1 MATALERIAARA
13 GGRRDESP
21 RCDLCATPLE
31 EQHRHVFDFTERSIR
46 CACRACGVLFDVDG
60 AGGVHYRAVPQRRIR
75 FDPADTRWEQL
86 PAPVGLVFYVR
97 RSDTGRIAGA
107 YPSPLGITESEL
119 DMPMW
124 SALEEAFPALRSL
137 QDDVEALLLYRH
149 DDTAHVW
156 IVPIDD
162 CYRLAATVRS
172 SWRGFTGG
180 DVVWQEIDAFFSEL
194 GTKEDGWA
202 TSA

>member
-1 MATALERIAARA
+1 MTTALERLAARA
-13 GGRRDESP
+13 GTGKDVSP
-21 RCDLCATPLE
+21 QCDLCATPLE
-31 EQHRHVFDFTERSIR
+31 EQHRHVFDIAERSIR
-46 CACRACGVLFDVDG
+46 CACRACGVLFDTDG
-60 AGGVHYRAVPQRRIR
+60 AGGAHYRAVPERRIR
-75 FDPADTRWEQL
+75 FDAADTRWEQL

-119 DMPMW
+119 DVPTW
-124 SALEEAFPALRSL
+124 STLEEVFPALCTL

-149 DDTAHVW
+149 FDTAHVW

-162 CYRLAATVRS
+162 CYRLAAIVRS

-180 DVVWQEIDAFFSEL
+180 DAVWSEIDAFFSEL
-194 GTKEDGWA
+194 GAKEDRWA